1 MNPVSAI
8 SWFWRGWRGRS
19 VTFAALFALGVMG
32 VSVLGTF
39 RHVLSR
45 LGAPW
50 YVWLLAPVLV
60 VTILAR
66 KEAEWMPDA
75 ERRRRWSWGL
85 IGGSIVIALLAMK
98 FAPEKPGVDTEPAAR
113 VPGRSGR

>member
-1 MNPVSAI
+1 M
-8 SWFWRGWRGRS
+8 
-19 VTFAALFALGVMG
+19 TFAALFALGVMG
-32 VSVLGTF
+32 VSVLGSF

-50 YVWLLAPVLV
+50 YVWLLVPVMV
-60 VTILAR
+60 VTMVAR
-66 KEAEWMPDA
+66 KEAEWMPDP

-85 IGGSIVIALLAMK
+85 IGGSLLIALLAIK
-98 FAPEKPGVDTEPAAR
+98 FAPEKPRVEAEPAAH